1 MVAVQRPP
9 TLALTLRE
17 FDRPRAMARK
27 AFKSIPDLTQPAGAL
42 FPMHRDASAFSAIP
56 AANGEARPKKP
67 GNHRL
72 IW

>member
-42 FPMHRDASAFSAIP
+42 FPDAPRCVSFF
-56 AANGEARPKKP
+56 RHP
-67 GNHRL
+67 GRER
-72 IW
+72 